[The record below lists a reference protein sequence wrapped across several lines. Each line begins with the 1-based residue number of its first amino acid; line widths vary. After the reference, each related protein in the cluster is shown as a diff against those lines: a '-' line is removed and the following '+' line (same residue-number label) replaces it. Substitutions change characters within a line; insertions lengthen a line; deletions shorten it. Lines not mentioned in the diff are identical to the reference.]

1 MKSSLLDV
9 TIDKLSIVADFKE
22 GIKKEEFIRMV
33 TSSNMP
39 YSLQA
44 NRSKNFGYEE
54 VLKCDSVDCG
64 YIELAGELK
73 KASVDLPKLISH
85 RIRLEIQIE
94 QEKKAREVGESLLS
108 NAEYQGLFESLADVK
123 ELIAETDEDG
133 RLTDERKLKRHE
145 RQIELTIE
153 KLKGEIVALKSEI
166 DEQELATGFK

>member
-1 MKSSLLDV
+1 
-9 TIDKLSIVADFKE
+9 
-22 GIKKEEFIRMV
+22 
-33 TSSNMP
+33 
-39 YSLQA
+39 
-44 NRSKNFGYEE
+44 
-54 VLKCDSVDCG
+54 
-64 YIELAGELK
+64 ELK
-73 KASVDLPKLISH
+73 KASGDLPKLISH

-153 KLKGEIVALKSEI
+153 KLKGEIVAL
-166 DEQELATGFK
+166 